1 MTVSV
6 FGDYFTPW
14 MDQMFVVGIAAML
27 VIGLGGIPLGIVM
40 LRNGFRP
47 RTTPILLMA
56 FLPLVFA
63 ITEVTS
69 LGSALLPLMWGW
81 AIAAHAVVRSLQYSF
96 PVTAS
101 TFEYAELPAA
111 FVALTR

>member
-1 MTVSV
+1 M
-6 FGDYFTPW
+6 
-14 MDQMFVVGIAAML
+14 
-27 VIGLGGIPLGIVM
+27 
-40 LRNGFRP
+40 RNGFRP

-81 AIAAHAVVRSLQYSF
+81 AIAAHAVVAGDRAGTPGLAPRRPSGQASL
-96 PVTAS
+96 
-101 TFEYAELPAA
+101 
-111 FVALTR
+111 RR